1 MDKWSPKI
9 WSLWTN
15 GPQPIWSPYFLNPTA
30 CLLGQTEYS
39 KDHLSRGTKIF
50 RDYFSMGIKSQLFF
64 KNAFGN
70 HCKREDQDVLKRWL
84 MALIGDL
91 LEWSYVPYDQSSL
104 LTEYLFCQTFFEIL
118 VFTNTFGNHCISKD
132 QEALKR
138 WLIAL
143 IGDLLSWS
151 KKKAF
156 QVASNLQLSKELRQL
171 MRKKN
176 LL

>member
-1 MDKWSPKI
+1 
-9 WSLWTN
+9 
-15 GPQPIWSPYFLNPTA
+15 
-30 CLLGQTEYS
+30 
-39 KDHLSRGTKIF
+39 
-50 RDYFSMGIKSQLFF
+50 MGIKSQLFF

-118 VFTNTFGNHCISKD
+118 VFTNTFGNHCISED

-156 QVASNLQLSKELRQL
+156 QVASNLQLSKELMR
-171 MRKKN
+171 RKKSYLKQYEQVQN
-176 LL
+176 MKVFGYLSKKWFEWKYWSPWLLIFVKGR